1 MIKFNAEK
9 FVIGCS
15 AVLLLSG
22 TSVFAAE
29 QDSLEIRQK
38 SLLEKLDSLN
48 DAVLGLRVGGTAK
61 AGVLASMATSDQFSE
76 ISPTQENQAYTDV
89 NFVVTARPSSETE
102 VRVETRLHKDWQS
115 AYEENNNPVIGHW
128 FSYDGKIL
136 DNHLDFNLGYMRVGY
151 TPYTLFTPQPEILQ
165 EPEIFA
171 ASRVEALSKRNLDT
185 TSRRLLQGINADFH
199 SGSIGA
205 LDDIHAQ
212 VTGARLRNISKKNDQ
227 IFFDFDWS
235 DRYMYG
241 GRLGLQT
248 FGATLGVNYVEVFDR
263 ELTTHSHDME
273 VGDTIFL
280 DDNKVFSAELGF
292 STAKMMPDLPL
303 EFGFFGEYAMSW
315 WNANREYLTKGDTSY
330 YQIKKDQ
337 IVTADGLLDSAA
349 YVAVVT
355 DKKNARISEEF
366 GDDNGA
372 SFYVE
377 PFIKGNLGGL
387 QFQVKGRYLQ
397 NDEKFW
403 SEMASSPV
411 YRSNKVILNANAL
424 YADSVYSSLISS
436 YGMSSL
442 ENLYYQVYNSN
453 PLNATN
459 IATGSGN
466 PLSVKSEESST
477 MYSQLYNNYKN
488 GHFYRNGYHSDTQK
502 RLEAAPALASGL
514 LDPSVNLALPYGIA
528 TPDRKGFAV
537 SLDLSWNEAV
547 ELNGRFAQYSQDVIE
562 NTFTQYAA
570 GLGVDVGRLLN
581 LDRKLLV
588 QGSYDH
594 AEEDA
599 YFQRKADKIIA
610 GATLDVWGP
619 LTILAG
625 YEKSTKEYGIP
636 VAVSMTAQVTK
647 AEESLLRVGPRI
659 KIAPASYLSLQY
671 GLLTDKVQFNRILLD
686 EEGVLPIG
694 AQPDELSIDKT
705 ILMADVTVNF

>member
-48 DAVLGLRVGGTAK
+48 DAVLGLRVGGSAK
-61 AGVLASMATSDQFSE
+61 AGVLASKASSDQFDKD
-76 ISPTQENQAYTDV
+76 SPTQENQAYTDV
-89 NFVVTARPSSETE
+89 NFVITAHPSAETE
-102 VRVETRLHKDWQS
+102 IHVESRLHKDWQS
-115 AYEENNNPVIGHW
+115 AYEENNNPIIGHW

-171 ASRVEALSKRNLDT
+171 ASRVEAMSKRNLDT
-185 TSRRLLQGINADFH
+185 TSRRLLQGINADYH
-199 SGSIGA
+199 SGNIGA
-205 LDDIHAQ
+205 FDDIHAQ

-248 FGATLGVNYVEVFDR
+248 FGATLGVNYVNVFDR
-263 ELTTHSHDME
+263 ELTTHSHDLDAH
-273 VGDTIFL
+273 DTIVL

-292 STAKMMPDLPL
+292 SSAKMMPDLPV
-303 EFGFFGEYAMSW
+303 EFGLFGEYAMSW
-315 WNANREYLTKGDTSY
+315 WTANQEYLVESY
-330 YQIKKDQ
+330 SSSYQIKQDVVVNQ
-337 IVTADGLLDSAA
+337 DGVLDSVA
-349 YVAVVT
+349 YVAVSSNKGT
-355 DKKNARISEEF
+355 DRVSQKI
-366 GDDNGA
+366 GDDEGK

-377 PFIKGNLGGL
+377 PFVKGNFGGL

-411 YRSNKVILNANAL
+411 YRSNKVVLNANAL
-424 YADSVYSSLISS
+424 YSDSVYSNMVAA

-453 PLNATN
+453 PLNVTN
-459 IATGSGN
+459 IMTGQEN
-466 PLSVKSEESST
+466 VLSRTGENSM
-477 MYSQLYNNYKN
+477 MYSQVYNNFKN
-488 GHFYRNGYHSDTQK
+488 AHFYRNGYHADTQK
-502 RLEAAPALASGL
+502 RLEAALANGL
-514 LDPSVNLALPYGIA
+514 LDPSVNMALPYGIA
-528 TPDRKGFAV
+528 TPDRKGFSV

-562 NTFTQYAA
+562 NTFTQYAV
-570 GLGVDVGRLLN
+570 GLGIDAGRLLN

-588 QGSYDH
+588 QGAYDH

-599 YFQRKADKIIA
+599 YYKRKADKIIA
-610 GATLDVWGP
+610 GATLNVWGP
-619 LTILAG
+619 LAVLAG
-625 YEKSTKEYGIP
+625 YEMCTKEYGIP
-636 VAVSMTAQVTK
+636 FAVTMTSSITK
-647 AEESLLRVGPRI
+647 AEESLLRVGPRV
-659 KIAPASYLSLQY
+659 KIAPASYVSLQY
-671 GLLTDKVQFNRILLD
+671 GLLTDKVQFNRTKLD
-686 EEGVLPIG
+686 EEGNPVG
-694 AQPDELSIDKT
+694 TVGDELSIDKT
-705 ILMADVTVNF
+705 VLMADVTVTF